1 MSIVLPFRDARYMT
15 IASDGR
21 KARRPCRHP
30 GGTAVVH
37 YFE

>member
-15 IASDGR
+15 IASGGR
-21 KARRPCRHP
+21 EARRPGRHP
-30 GGTAVVH
+30 GGTAVMN

>member
-15 IASDGR
+15 IASGGR
-21 KARRPCRHP
+21 KARRPFGHTR
-30 GGTAVVH
+30 GTAVVN